1 MTSNREQPGPLVVS
15 LLATG
20 ALVVGAFVGVV
31 LAVVVGA
38 MLGMAYGLLLGLVSA
53 VSGGWA
59 VLPWAIVWYGTGGAW
74 LGLVFLSLPLA
85 LIVGIRQAVGALQP
99 RRPRRPRLPE
109 IVEPHFD
116 SFPCRGRT
124 DFSEPPARK

>member
-1 MTSNREQPGPLVVS
+1 MTSNRKQPGPLVVS

-38 MLGMAYGLLLGLVSA
+38 ILGMAYGLLLGLVSTF
-53 VSGGWA
+53 SGGWV
-59 VLPWAIVWYGTGGAW
+59 VLPTAIVWCGTYGAW
-74 LGLVFLSLPLA
+74 LGLVYLSLPLA

-99 RRPRRPRLPE
+99 RRPRLPE

-116 SFPCRGRT
+116 SFPYRSRT
-124 DFSEPPARK
+124 DYSESRS